1 MPFMKKLMHDAL
13 NEYFDAREE
22 IFGQKVKK
30 WDGYSFDIYPPTSL
44 DDNACIE
51 VVLNNRD
58 GSSMTAMLS
67 IGGRYEE

>member
-1 MPFMKKLMHDAL
+1 MPFMKKLMHDTL
-13 NEYFDAREE
+13 NEYFEDYE
-22 IFGQKVKK
+22 GKK

-58 GSSMTAMLS
+58 GSSMTAMLA